1 MRNAI
6 LQLKLEEFVNQRKG
20 YPGRIYMSSWG
31 TCGRERP
38 SDIYDQ

>member
-6 LQLKLEEFVNQRKG
+6 LQLKLEEFVKQTKG
-20 YPGRIYMSSWG
+20 CPGRVYMSSWG
-31 TCGRERP
+31 TLGGERP